1 MTDERLVYK
10 SGDFVPESEA
20 SLSIFDSGVGSGHMV
35 FEVTRTFRQKPFRLT
50 GPQGHLERLQAS
62 LKCAQIDS
70 GMTPDEL
77 EAATFETID
86 RNLHNFGPDDDFWIN
101 HYISNG
107 QSDIGGKP
115 SVLIYVRPLAGV
127 LAARAHFYDE
137 GVDAVIPAQRSVP
150 ARLIDPKIK
159 NTSRLYYRLADKQ
172 AKQVSPDAWALLTDE
187 DGFITEGTGS
197 NFMMI
202 KDGVLISPEPRNILL
217 GITRGAII
225 DVAAKVGVPFREQNI
240 DAYDVINADEAFFS
254 ATSVVMLPVRTVDG
268 HPLTTEPPGPVYL
281 RLCEGFSE
289 MVGFDFV
296 SQAMRYAEMSKM
308 EPSPTAV

>member
-35 FEVTRTFRQKPFRLT
+35 FEVTRTFKHKPFRLT

-70 GMTPDEL
+70 GMTPEEL
-77 EAATFETID
+77 EATTFETID
-86 RNLHNFGPDDDFWIN
+86 RNLHLFGPEDDFWIN

-107 QSDIGGKP
+107 AGGRP
-115 SVLIYVRPLAGV
+115 SVLIYVRSLAGV
-127 LAARAHFYDE
+127 LAERAHFYDE
-137 GVDAVIPAQRSVP
+137 GVDAVIPAQQSVP

-240 DAYDVINADEAFFS
+240 DAYDVVNADEAFFS

-268 HPLTTEPPGPVYL
+268 HSLTTEPPGPVYL
-281 RLCEGFSE
+281 RLREGFSE

-296 SQAMRYAEMSKM
+296 SQARRYAEMLNK
-308 EPSPTAV
+308 EPSPAAV

>member
-35 FEVTRTFRQKPFRLT
+35 FEVTRTFNHKPFRLT
-50 GPQGHLERLQAS
+50 GPKSHLERLHAS
-62 LKCAQIDS
+62 LRCAQIDS
-70 GMTPDEL
+70 GMTPEEL
-77 EAATFETID
+77 EAATFETIE
-86 RNLHNFGPDDDFWIN
+86 RNLHHFGPTDDFWIN

-107 QSDIGGKP
+107 TEGRP
-115 SVLIYVRPLAGV
+115 SILIYVRSLAGV
-127 LAARAHFYDE
+127 LAERAHFYDE
-137 GVDAVIPAQRSVP
+137 GIDAVIPTQQSVP

-159 NTSRLYYRLADKQ
+159 NTSRLYYRIADVQ

-217 GITRGAII
+217 GITRGGII
-225 DVAAKVGVPFREQNI
+225 DVAERVGVPFEERNI
-240 DAYDVINADEAFFS
+240 DPYDVINADEAFFS
-254 ATSVVMLPVRTVDG
+254 ATSVVMLPVRTVNG
-268 HPLTTEPPGPVYL
+268 HALTAEPPGPVYL
-281 RLCEGFSE
+281 RLRDGFSQ

-296 SQAMRYAEMSKM
+296 SQAKRYAEMLNR
-308 EPSPTAV
+308 EPAAV

>member
-1 MTDERLVYK
+1 MTDQRLVYK

-35 FEVTRTFRQKPFRLT
+35 FEVTRTFKHKPFRLT
-50 GPQGHLERLQAS
+50 GPQSHLERLHAS

-86 RNLHNFGPDDDFWIN
+86 RNRHLFGSEDDFWIN
-101 HYISNG
+101 HYISEG
-107 QSDIGGKP
+107 AGGKP
-115 SVLIYVRPLAGV
+115 SVLIYVRPLTAV
-127 LAARAHFYDE
+127 LAERAHLYDQ
-137 GVDAVIPAQRSVP
+137 GIDAVIPTQQSVP

-159 NTSRLYYRLADKQ
+159 NTSRLYYRIADKQ
-172 AKQVSPDAWALLTDE
+172 AKQVTPDAWALLTDE

-217 GITRGAII
+217 GITRGGII
-225 DVAAKVGVPFREQNI
+225 DVAARVGVPFLERNI
-240 DAYDVINADEAFFS
+240 DAYDVLNADEAFFS

-268 HPLTTEPPGPVYL
+268 HPLAAEPPGPVYL
-281 RLCEGFSE
+281 RLREGFSE
-289 MVGFDFV
+289 MVDFDFV
-296 SQAMRYAEMSKM
+296 SQARRYAEMLNT
-308 EPSPTAV
+308 EPLPAVV